1 MFSVYK
7 ERKDAVGIPAIDELT
22 AKMRG
27 FGEGLVVADQ
37 EATKLTDS
45 IKINTYTKILLPTG
59 DEKQFQEMVR
69 SMHLDERQADIVRS
83 FDTGE
88 AVV

>member
-45 IKINTYTKILLPTG
+45 IKINTYTKILLPTV

-69 SMHLDERQADIVRS
+69 SMHLDERQANIVRS